1 MKGSQKDRSECTK
14 EEEKRQTFVRFEV
27 RSLHC
32 GVKGFRSSLLRVLF
46 PHLTR
51 PPLGNSFSVP
61 QQEIAVQCI
70 KGVQCTWRDCSAV
83 HQGSALQCIKG
94 VQRTWRECSAVH
106 MKRVQCGAV
115 HIGNSCDAQPSAQ
128 ATKKA
133 KKSAVQCIKGV
144 QCTRRECRG
153 VHIGSSCDA

>member
-32 GVKGFRSSLLRVLF
+32 GVTSFRSSLPRVLF

-51 PPLGNSFSVP
+51 PPFGNSFSVP

-70 KGVQCTWRDCSAV
+70 KGMQCTWRECSAV
-83 HQGSALQCIKG
+83 HQGSAVQCIKG
-94 VQRTWRECSAVH
+94 VQRTRRECSAVH

-115 HIGNSCDAQPSAQ
+115 HIRNSCDAQQSAQ
-128 ATKKA
+128 ATKKE
-133 KKSAVQCIKGV
+133 KKSAVRCVKGV
-144 QCTRRECRG
+144 QCPRRECSA
-153 VHIGSSCDA
+153 VHIRSSCDA